1 MMSLHSNFLL
11 KGGGEGVNFPLP
23 LLLQT
28 WQISFLPPSSVPSQR
43 ILKVLPLSAM
53 PSHWLPVSLFSNQ
66 SKMGTGSLS
75 VLHGTCVFL
84 CNLGD
89 SN

>member
-53 PSHWLPVSLFSNQ
+53 PSHWLPVSLFTNQ
-66 SKMGTGSLS
+66 SKMGAVTLG
-75 VLHGTCVFL
+75 VLHRDMCI
-84 CNLGD
+84 LGQFGEH
-89 SN
+89 N